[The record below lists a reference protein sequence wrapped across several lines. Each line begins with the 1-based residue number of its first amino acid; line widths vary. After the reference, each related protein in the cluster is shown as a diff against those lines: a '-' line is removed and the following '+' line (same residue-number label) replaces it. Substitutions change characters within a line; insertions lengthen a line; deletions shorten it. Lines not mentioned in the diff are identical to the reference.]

1 MLERPEHTRLRDE
14 EQVWAKFQPWLEAR
28 GYMLRPRYRPDW
40 SLPSGTSPLES
51 ETAIAAPNYANVLD
65 AICMSDG
72 APVVLKVV
80 ETNSADIHI
89 SGFLTDEPGAA
100 AFCVPIIDLLQ
111 FDDEWSFMIMPRM
124 RGCETPEFETVSEVV
139 EFVQQVLE
147 GLAFLHSKNIAHRD
161 ICTRNIVMDYSRMI
175 PNGFHFV
182 IPHRASDGKHH
193 LRRYVSSHPDPDS
206 DSDTE
211 DEHWITRTVDPSDP
225 YVYYSRTDAGPMKYY
240 YIDFGLSVRF
250 PSHAE
255 RGLVVGECGR
265 MRAQIPEISEDVPYD
280 PFKVDIRLVGEML
293 RYEFLMEYD
302 GLDFMI
308 PFIRKLRRHKPDRRP
323 DAAEALAFFQ
333 RRVVSTLDA
342 KDLTRPISKVQTSAW
357 TERRKRRIAL
367 FMKGLGLK

>member
-1 MLERPEHTRLRDE
+1 MTILSPSELLRYLDRPEHTRLRDE

-28 GYMLRPRYRPDW
+28 GYLLRPRYRPDW
-40 SLPSGTSPLES
+40 SLPPGTSPLES

-65 AICMSDG
+65 AIRMSDG
-72 APVVLKVV
+72 APVVLKTV
-80 ETNSADIHI
+80 ETGSADTHI

-124 RGCETPEFETVSEVV
+124 RGCDTPDFETVGEVV

-161 ICTRNIVMDYSRMI
+161 VCTQNIVMDYSRMM

-182 IPHRASDGKHH
+182 
-193 LRRYVSSHPDPDS
+193 
-206 DSDTE
+206 
-211 DEHWITRTVDPSDP
+211 HWITRTVDPADP
-225 YVYYSRTDAGPMKYY
+225 HVYYSRTDAGPIKYY

-255 RGLVVGECGR
+255 RGPVVGECGR
-265 MRAQIPEISEDVPYD
+265 MRAQIPEVSEDVPYD

-308 PFIRKLRRHKPDRRP
+308 PFIRKLRRHKPERRP
-323 DAAEALAFFQ
+323 DADEALALFHRQ
-333 RRVVSTLDA
+333 VVSTLDA
-342 KDLTRPISKVQTSAW
+342 RHLARPITKAQISAW
-357 TERRKRRIAL
+357 TERRKRIGL
-367 FMKGLGLK
+367 FMKGLGLN